1 MKLSRWLPV
10 ARAMGA
16 YAFAGAAG
24 LAAAWAVRETIQQ
37 RTQAIEAQARV
48 PTVSRLV
55 AARDLPAG
63 AALDMASLAVREVP
77 QDWAS
82 SDSLAPEALDQ
93 VEGGTLT
100 ISVRA
105 GEPIQQHQ
113 VQRNRRESVAGLLAA
128 GRRSFSLPAQEIRDL
143 PQQVRPGD
151 RIDLYVS
158 FPHGGRDLTVPLL
171 QGGKVLS
178 VDGDPGQLAHITLEA
193 AAGDA
198 VKIIAARQ
206 GGVLTAL
213 LRPASDTQAGSDV
226 LPRDLP
232 GLLGMAQPASRRRAV
247 DIIYG
252 DRIEGNDDAVIAAA
266 DAAAA
271 DAAPAGAAA
280 ARTTKRG
287 AP

>member
-1 MKLSRWLPV
+1 MKLSRWLPM

-55 AARDLPAG
+55 AARDLAAG
-63 AALDMASLAVREVP
+63 APLDMANLAVRDVP

-82 SDSLAPEALDQ
+82 SDSLPPEALDQ
-93 VEGGTLT
+93 IEGGKLT
-100 ISVRA
+100 VAVRS
-105 GEPIQQHQ
+105 GEPILQHQ
-113 VQRNRRESVAGLLAA
+113 VERDRRESVAGLLAA
-128 GRRSFSLPAQEIRDL
+128 GRRAFSLPAQEIRDL
-143 PQQVRPGD
+143 PQHVRAGD
-151 RIDLYVS
+151 RVDLYVS

-178 VDGDPGQLAHITLEA
+178 VDGDPGQPAHITLEA
-193 AAGDA
+193 AASDA
-198 VKIIAARQ
+198 VKVIAARQ

-213 LRPASDTQAGSDV
+213 LRPQADTQIGSDA

-252 DRIEGNDDAVIAAA
+252 DRIEGDDDAFVAS
-266 DAAAA
+266 AAAA
-271 DAAPAGAAA
+271 GAVAASAAPPQNI
-280 ARTTKRG
+280 KRG
-287 AP
+287 KP

>member
-1 MKLSRWLPV
+1 M

-16 YAFAGAAG
+16 YAFAGVAG

-37 RTQAIEAQARV
+37 RTQAIEAQARL

-55 AARDLPAG
+55 AVRDLPAG
-63 AALDMASLAVREVP
+63 ASLDMASLAVRDVP

-82 SDSLAPEALDQ
+82 SDSLPPEALDQ
-93 VEGGTLT
+93 IEGGTLAAA
-100 ISVRA
+100 VRS
-105 GEPIQQHQ
+105 GEPILLHQ
-113 VQRNRRESVAGLLAA
+113 VERNRRESVAGLLAA
-128 GRRSFSLPAQEIRDL
+128 GRRAFSLPAQEIRDL
-143 PQQVRPGD
+143 PQHVRAGD

-178 VDGDPGQLAHITLEA
+178 VDGDPGQPAHITMEA

-198 VKIIAARQ
+198 VKVIAARQ

-213 LRPASDTQAGSDV
+213 LRPAADTQTGSDA

-252 DRIEGNDDAVIAAA
+252 DRVENNDDAFVADVAA
-266 DAAAA
+266 
-271 DAAPAGAAA
+271 AGAAA
-280 ARTTKRG
+280 AGAAPVQAAKRG
-287 AP
+287 KP

>member
-105 GEPIQQHQ
+105 GEPILQHQ

-128 GRRSFSLPAQEIRDL
+128 GRRAFSLPAQEIRDL

-198 VKIIAARQ
+198 VKVIAARQ

-271 DAAPAGAAA
+271 DAAA

>member
-1 MKLSRWLPV
+1 MKLSRWLPM
-10 ARAMGA
+10 ARAMSA
-16 YAFAGAAG
+16 YAFAGVAG

-37 RTQAIEAQARV
+37 RTLAIEAQARV

-55 AARDLPAG
+55 AAQDLPAG
-63 AALDMASLAVREVP
+63 APLDMASLAVRDVP

-82 SDSLAPEALDQ
+82 SDSLPPEALDQ
-93 VEGGTLT
+93 VEGGKLT
-100 ISVRA
+100 VAVRS
-105 GEPIQQHQ
+105 GEPILLHQ
-113 VQRNRRESVAGLLAA
+113 VERNRRESVAGLLAA
-128 GRRSFSLPAQEIRDL
+128 GRRAFSLPAQEIRDL
-143 PQQVRPGD
+143 PQHVRAGD

-198 VKIIAARQ
+198 VKVIAARQ

-213 LRPASDTQAGSDV
+213 LRPAADTQVASDA

-232 GLLGMAQPASRRRAV
+232 SLLGMAQPASRRRAV

-252 DRIEGNDDAVIAAA
+252 DRIESGDDDFIAEAA
-266 DAAAA
+266 
-271 DAAPAGAAA
+271 AGAAA
-280 ARTTKRG
+280 VQTAKRG
-287 AP
+287 KP

>member
-1 MKLSRWLPV
+1 MKPSRWLPM

-16 YAFAGAAG
+16 YAFAAAAG

-63 AALDMASLAVREVP
+63 AALDMASLAVRDVP

-82 SDSLAPEALDQ
+82 SDSLAPEALNQ
-93 VEGGTLT
+93 VEGGTLAVA
-100 ISVRA
+100 VRS
-105 GEPIQQHQ
+105 GEPILLHQ

-128 GRRSFSLPAQEIRDL
+128 GRRAFSLPAQEIRDL
-143 PQQVRPGD
+143 PQHVQPGD

-198 VKIIAARQ
+198 VKVIAARQ

-213 LRPASDTQAGSDV
+213 LRPASDTQTGSDV

-252 DRIEGNDDAVIAAA
+252 DRIETDHDAFVAVAAPA
-266 DAAAA
+266 VAAPAAAA
-271 DAAPAGAAA
+271 PAHAA
-280 ARTTKRG
+280 KRG